1 MKINE
6 LYDTYKDRPVKRID
20 AETKDNILASLSSI
34 NSINDFNEAE
44 KFIKVLALCRGA
56 QAAMD
61 GEKRNNTLR
70 TLLSTGEEG
79 AYVDNDSYI
88 NERFMY
94 ELIQNVDDCK
104 YASPDDC
111 KLAINFDVDKDII
124 KLEYNELGFRPKDV
138 IAISDI
144 GNSTK
149 NHHKSLDQKETGL
162 DKQDL
167 QEIGEKGIG
176 FKSIFGLANNVVIES
191 GYFKFYFDYSDFTIP
206 KVYESGNRNKINGTK
221 LTIQLKKGITSKL
234 YKMLKDNYKS
244 NENLINENPVLFLN
258 KLTEI
263 KYVSKTGYFG
273 FRATRHS
280 NTSIIDGERMK
291 IEYISS
297 NKREERSIDCFR
309 YAKEV
314 RYTVDECKSRFG
326 KDEDSERTY
335 KIEIVTAA
343 DLNNKFNGRIYSY
356 FPTAQELTV
365 PMIIHAPFKL
375 DSGRTNI
382 ATQSSTFDSGN
393 LWFTRTKNET
403 ISFIKH
409 VLEDLADK
417 MEYKIVNF
425 VPEDNLVDSRK
436 CPLYDSRLSKS
447 EILKLCLFQSITG
460 DYYPASELCV
470 LNYDQMSIKRKLD
483 IDEAIEIYNLLNINI
498 PLLNKVVTER
508 STRNYG
514 FIMINDIDN
523 RLFQTALTKKQYT
536 ESSLKYLKSYIPNTF
551 KTSTNYMLTNK
562 QVFLFSKYPS
572 IIKFINH
579 GTFEYLKNKN
589 GIIFKVDTLPNM
601 VSKELGEI
609 REYCLENDDQIEDK
623 LYNYISNVQFVNSSL
638 YENTIY
644 LQNCIFGSDIID
656 AANNVFR
663 EVNEKYKN
671 FFSLMKTDQ
680 IEKNIDSLIT
690 DDSCSNQKFL
700 KEITDYRKSQMKILG
715 RQYKK
720 ILELI
725 NQSGT
730 KSDHFLMELLQNID
744 DCEYDEEP
752 SVEFDL
758 SDNILT
764 ITYNEVGFKKENVA
778 SITAIGD
785 STKQYLTT
793 ESITG
798 EKGIGFKSIFNGAQK
813 VEIHSNDFHFYLTG
827 DEPTIPKKIKL
838 AEKYE
843 GTKMIIS
850 LKNGYL
856 DNYFNEKYF
865 SKICLCLRKVKH
877 LRFNDQE
884 LFIQDF
890 DNRRIIKGEKIHEY
904 YKFIYYF
911 NVNNTDLLKERY
923 DNKQASNKQTIT
935 YLIPKEQSECFI
947 YSTFPTIE
955 RVKVPVSIDAN
966 FKLNTSRESLLS
978 SDEWNIMMNKEVH
991 EGFLWML
998 NQLKTVDYKKL
1009 ADVIPYNGYLT
1020 ANLSYYYKLKN
1031 KIIKEP
1037 IFKIFNTNRFVSLE
1051 YKFIANDLDK
1061 YILKKWG
1068 CQNKNYRDDCID
1080 FDESKITDCNFYIEP
1095 DFADR
1100 CKDLSDKN
1108 SYNVIKSECLKDNE
1122 FRKLLYDYLRE
1133 KCDACFPNQ
1142 IRLTGIK
1149 NWNIIP
1155 VLNNGQTEYVK
1166 YSEKIC
1172 YDNENTKSIS
1182 NKVMILDQGKMDV
1195 ETFDIIYKY
1204 VQYPSKRKTIQ
1215 QYSSNVLLDDMVQ
1228 QIEQCLESDDKC
1240 TADKLLELYES
1251 DKSLFKDCI
1260 EKRGYELNFG
1270 NLAFASRKR
1279 DILNMDQCY
1288 LPYENQ
1294 HNVLLDYAIIDDKY
1308 LELAELVGVKSVKD
1322 IDYIADIYEY
1332 FNYDNLN
1339 ELLSLNYLQ
1348 NNTTLFDNIFHFMH
1362 AYNYEKYIKDEVFLK
1377 LARKLDL
1384 NDSPLIEK
1392 FIPSINKLCLE
1403 NYGKDLINLFLKVDG
1418 LKFKLDE
1425 DIKLADFEYEIL
1437 LNDMRNDLQAR
1448 KNDDRI
1454 STALS
1459 LINNCYYVDK
1469 LSYSLVPIRL
1479 EDKDV
1484 LLVNQN
1490 ITSEYD
1496 IISEFKEFFSQYFRL
1511 ELNVN
1516 RDAERYTRDYFE
1528 EISTID
1534 YDSKE
1539 ETIAT
1544 RMASRI
1550 SQDNISQVKDFMCK
1564 PLDIN
1569 GKIIGGY
1576 ARTCPLC
1583 GAKVYT
1589 ELTGMRL
1596 FKFKKNDYMY
1606 ELISCANCYE
1616 NFRYSSELVID
1627 EEDFEN
1633 NYLTL
1638 KAYVNGEEWK
1648 VKHKK
1653 IRLGH
1658 KAILNVLNER
1668 LKK

>member
-20 AETKDNILASLSSI
+20 AETKDNILSSLSSI

-44 KFIKVLALCRGA
+44 KFIKILALCRGA

-111 KLAINFDVDKDII
+111 KLTIDFDIDKDII

-191 GYFKFYFDYSDFTIP
+191 GYFKFFFDYSDFTIP

-244 NENLINENPVLFLN
+244 NENIINENPVLFLN

-280 NTSIIDGERMK
+280 NASIIDGERMK

-297 NKREERSIDCFR
+297 DKREERIIECFR

-314 RYTVDECKSRFG
+314 RYTVGECKSRFG

-335 KIEIVTAA
+335 KIEIITAA
-343 DLNNKFNGRIYSY
+343 DVNNKFDGRIYSY
-356 FPTAQELTV
+356 FPTAQDLTV

-382 ATQSSTFDSGN
+382 ATQSSTSDSGN

-403 ISFIKH
+403 INFIKH
-409 VLEDLADK
+409 VLEDLAHK

-425 VPEDNLVDSRK
+425 VPDENLVESRK

-460 DYYPASELCV
+460 DFYPASKLCV
-470 LNYDQMSIKRKLD
+470 LNYDKMSINRKLS
-483 IDEAIEIYNLLNINI
+483 IDEAVEIYNLLNINI
-498 PLLNKVVTER
+498 PLLNEVVTE
-508 STRNYG
+508 SHSRNYG
-514 FIMINDIDN
+514 FIMAGDIDN
-523 RLFQTALTKKQYT
+523 RLFKVALTKKEYT
-536 ESSLKYLKSYIPNTF
+536 DVCLKYLKGYIPNTF
-551 KTSTNYMLTNK
+551 KASTNYTLTNK

-579 GTFEYLKNKN
+579 GTFEYLKNRN
-589 GIIFKVDTLPNM
+589 GVVFKVDTLPNM

-623 LYNYISNVQFVNSSL
+623 LYSYISSVQFVNGSQ
-638 YENTIY
+638 YEKTIY

-656 AANNVFR
+656 AANKVFR

-671 FFSLMKTDQ
+671 FFSLMRTDQ

-690 DDSCSNQKFL
+690 DDSCSDQKFF
-700 KEITDYRKSQMKILG
+700 KEITDYRKSQQTILG
-715 RQYKK
+715 RQYNK

-744 DCEYDEEP
+744 DCEYGEEP
-752 SVEFDL
+752 FVKFDL
-758 SDNILT
+758 KDNILT
-764 ITYNEVGFKKENVA
+764 IAYNEVGFKKENIA

-813 VEIHSNDFHFYLTG
+813 VEIHSNNFHFYLTG

-838 AEKYE
+838 AEEYE

-890 DNRRIIKGEKIHEY
+890 DNRRVIKGEKIHEY
-904 YKFIYYF
+904 YKFVYNF
-911 NVNNTDLLKERY
+911 NVNNPELLRERY
-923 DNKQASNKQTIT
+923 DNKRASNNQTIT
-935 YLIPKEQSECFI
+935 YLVPKEQSECFI
-947 YSTFPTIE
+947 YSTLPTIE
-955 RVKVPVSIDAN
+955 RVRVPVSIDAN
-966 FKLNTSRESLLS
+966 FKLNTSRESLLP
-978 SDEWNIMMNKEVH
+978 SDEWNKMMNKELH

-1009 ADVIPYNGYLT
+1009 ADVIPCDGYLALCLGHNNFT
-1020 ANLSYYYKLKN
+1020 TR
-1031 KIIKEP
+1031 ITEGP
-1037 IFKIFNTNRFVSLE
+1037 IFKIFNTNRFVPLE
-1051 YKFIANDLDK
+1051 GNFIANDLDK
-1061 YILKKWG
+1061 YIIKKWG
-1068 CQNKNYRDDCID
+1068 WQNKNYRYDCID
-1080 FDESKITDCNFYIEP
+1080 FDESKIDDLDFYIEP
-1095 DFADR
+1095 DFIDR
-1100 CKDLSDKN
+1100 CKDLAHKN
-1108 SYNVIKSECLKDNE
+1108 SYNVIKSEYLKDNE
-1122 FRKLLYDYLRE
+1122 FRKLLYDYL
-1133 KCDACFPNQ
+1133 KINFDNFLPHQ
-1142 IRLTGIK
+1142 LSLTGIK
-1149 NWNIIP
+1149 NWKIIP
-1155 VLNNGQTEYVK
+1155 VLKNEQTEYVK
-1166 YSEKIC
+1166 YSDKIY
-1172 YDNENTKSIS
+1172 YDDKNTKSIS
-1182 NKVMILDQGKMDV
+1182 DKVMILDQKKMDV
-1195 ETFDIIYKY
+1195 ETFDSIYKY
-1204 VQYPSKRKTIQ
+1204 AEYPSKRKTIQ
-1215 QYSSNVLLDDMVQ
+1215 QYSSNVLLDDMVK
-1228 QIEQCLESDDKC
+1228 QIEHCLESDDDC
-1240 TADKLLELYES
+1240 NADNLLKLYES

-1260 EKRGYELNFG
+1260 EKRGYELDFD
-1270 NLAFASRKR
+1270 NLTFLSRKS

-1339 ELLSLNYLQ
+1339 ELLTLNYLQ
-1348 NNTTLFDNIFHFMH
+1348 DNTTLFDNIFHFMH

-1377 LARKLDL
+1377 LAIKLDL

-1403 NYGKDLINLFLKVDG
+1403 NYGRDLINLFLKVDG

-1459 LINNCYYVDK
+1459 LI
-1469 LSYSLVPIRL
+1469 
-1479 EDKDV
+1479 
-1484 LLVNQN
+1484 
-1490 ITSEYD
+1490 
-1496 IISEFKEFFSQYFRL
+1496 
-1511 ELNVN
+1511 LNTHNLQV
-1516 RDAERYTRDYFE
+1516 
-1528 EISTID
+1528 TI
-1534 YDSKE
+1534 
-1539 ETIAT
+1539 
-1544 RMASRI
+1544 
-1550 SQDNISQVKDFMCK
+1550 
-1564 PLDIN
+1564 
-1569 GKIIGGY
+1569 
-1576 ARTCPLC
+1576 
-1583 GAKVYT
+1583 
-1589 ELTGMRL
+1589 
-1596 FKFKKNDYMY
+1596 
-1606 ELISCANCYE
+1606 
-1616 NFRYSSELVID
+1616 
-1627 EEDFEN
+1627 
-1633 NYLTL
+1633 
-1638 KAYVNGEEWK
+1638 
-1648 VKHKK
+1648 
-1653 IRLGH
+1653 
-1658 KAILNVLNER
+1658 
-1668 LKK
+1668 

>member
-20 AETKDNILASLSSI
+20 AETKDNILSSLSSI

-111 KLAINFDVDKDII
+111 KLTIDFDIDKDII

-191 GYFKFYFDYSDFTIP
+191 GYFKFFFDYSDFTIP

-244 NENLINENPVLFLN
+244 NENIINENPVLFLN

-280 NTSIIDGERMK
+280 NASIIDGERMK

-297 NKREERSIDCFR
+297 DKREERIIECFR

-314 RYTVDECKSRFG
+314 RYTVGECKSRFG

-335 KIEIVTAA
+335 KIEIITAA
-343 DLNNKFNGRIYSY
+343 DVNNKFDGRIYSY
-356 FPTAQELTV
+356 FPTAQDLTV

-382 ATQSSTFDSGN
+382 ATQSSTSDSGN

-403 ISFIKH
+403 INFIKH
-409 VLEDLADK
+409 VLEDLAHK

-425 VPEDNLVDSRK
+425 VPDENLVESRK

-460 DYYPASELCV
+460 DFYPASKLCV
-470 LNYDQMSIKRKLD
+470 LNYDKMSINRKLS
-483 IDEAIEIYNLLNINI
+483 IDEAVEIYNLLNINI
-498 PLLNKVVTER
+498 PLLNEVVTE
-508 STRNYG
+508 SHSRNYG
-514 FIMINDIDN
+514 FIMASDIDN
-523 RLFQTALTKKQYT
+523 RLFKVALTKKEYT
-536 ESSLKYLKSYIPNTF
+536 DVCLKYLKGYIPNTF
-551 KTSTNYMLTNK
+551 KASTNYTLTNK

-589 GIIFKVDTLPNM
+589 GVVFKVDTLPNM

-623 LYNYISNVQFVNSSL
+623 LYSYISSVQFVNGSQ
-638 YENTIY
+638 YEKTIY

-656 AANNVFR
+656 AANKVFR

-671 FFSLMKTDQ
+671 FFSLMRTDQ

-690 DDSCSNQKFL
+690 DDSCSDQKFF
-700 KEITDYRKSQMKILG
+700 KEITDYRKSQQTILG
-715 RQYKK
+715 RQYNK

-744 DCEYDEEP
+744 DCEYGEEP
-752 SVEFDL
+752 FVKFDL
-758 SDNILT
+758 KDNILT
-764 ITYNEVGFKKENVA
+764 IAYNEVGFKKENIA

-813 VEIHSNDFHFYLTG
+813 VEIHSNNFHFYLTG

-838 AEKYE
+838 AEEYE

-890 DNRRIIKGEKIHEY
+890 DNRRVIKGEKIHEY
-904 YKFIYYF
+904 YKFVYNF
-911 NVNNTDLLKERY
+911 NVNNPELLRERY
-923 DNKQASNKQTIT
+923 DNKRASNNQTIT
-935 YLIPKEQSECFI
+935 YLVPKEQSECFI
-947 YSTFPTIE
+947 YSTLPTIE
-955 RVKVPVSIDAN
+955 RVRVPVSIDAN
-966 FKLNTSRESLLS
+966 FKLNTSRESLLP
-978 SDEWNIMMNKEVH
+978 SDEWNKMMNKELH

-1009 ADVIPYNGYLT
+1009 ADVIPCDGYLALCLGHNNFT
-1020 ANLSYYYKLKN
+1020 TR
-1031 KIIKEP
+1031 ITEEP
-1037 IFKIFNTNRFVSLE
+1037 IFKIFNTNRFVPLE
-1051 YKFIANDLDK
+1051 GNFIANDLDK
-1061 YILKKWG
+1061 YIIKKWG
-1068 CQNKNYRDDCID
+1068 WQNKNYRYDCID
-1080 FDESKITDCNFYIEP
+1080 FDESKIDDLDFYIEP
-1095 DFADR
+1095 DFIDR
-1100 CKDLSDKN
+1100 CKDLAHKN
-1108 SYNVIKSECLKDNE
+1108 SYNVIKSEYLKDNE
-1122 FRKLLYDYLRE
+1122 FRKLLYDYL
-1133 KCDACFPNQ
+1133 KINFDNFLPHQ
-1142 IRLTGIK
+1142 LSLTGIK
-1149 NWNIIP
+1149 NWKIIP
-1155 VLNNGQTEYVK
+1155 VLKNEQTEYVK
-1166 YSEKIC
+1166 YSDKIY
-1172 YDNENTKSIS
+1172 YDDKNTKSIS
-1182 NKVMILDQGKMDV
+1182 DKVMILDQKKMDV
-1195 ETFDIIYKY
+1195 ETFDSIYKY
-1204 VQYPSKRKTIQ
+1204 AEYPSKRKTIQ
-1215 QYSSNVLLDDMVQ
+1215 QYSSNVLLDDMVK
-1228 QIEQCLESDDKC
+1228 QIEHCLESDDDC
-1240 TADKLLELYES
+1240 NADNLLKLYES

-1260 EKRGYELNFG
+1260 EKRGYELDFD
-1270 NLAFASRKR
+1270 NLTFLSRKS

-1339 ELLSLNYLQ
+1339 ELLTLNYLQ
-1348 NNTTLFDNIFHFMH
+1348 DNTTLFDNIFHFMH

-1377 LARKLDL
+1377 LAIKLDL

-1403 NYGKDLINLFLKVDG
+1403 NYGRDLINLFLKVDG

-1469 LSYSLVPIRL
+1469 LNSSLVPIRL

-1484 LLVNQN
+1484 LLINQS

-1496 IISEFKEFFSQYFRL
+1496 IISKFKAFFSQYFRL
-1511 ELNVN
+1511 EINVN

-1539 ETIAT
+1539 ETFAT
-1544 RMASRI
+1544 RMAYRI
-1550 SQDNISQVKDFMCK
+1550 YQDDISQVKDFMCK
-1564 PLDIN
+1564 PLDVN

-1616 NFRYSSELVID
+1616 NFRYSSELLID
-1627 EEDFEN
+1627 EEDFKD

-1638 KAYVNGEEWK
+1638 HAYVNGEEWT

-1658 KAILNVLNER
+1658 KAILNVINER

>member
-20 AETKDNILASLSSI
+20 AETKDNILSSLSSI

-111 KLAINFDVDKDII
+111 KLTIDFDIDKDII

-191 GYFKFYFDYSDFTIP
+191 GYFKFFFDYSDFTIP

-244 NENLINENPVLFLN
+244 NENIINENPVLFLN

-280 NTSIIDGERMK
+280 NASIIDGERMK

-297 NKREERSIDCFR
+297 DKREERIIECFR

-314 RYTVDECKSRFG
+314 RYTVGECKSRFG

-335 KIEIVTAA
+335 KIEIITAA
-343 DLNNKFNGRIYSY
+343 DVNNKFDGRIYSY
-356 FPTAQELTV
+356 FPTAQDLTV

-382 ATQSSTFDSGN
+382 ATQSSTSDSGN

-403 ISFIKH
+403 INFIKH
-409 VLEDLADK
+409 VLEDLAHK

-425 VPEDNLVDSRK
+425 VPDENLVESRK

-460 DYYPASELCV
+460 DFYPASKLCV
-470 LNYDQMSIKRKLD
+470 LNYDKMSINRKLS
-483 IDEAIEIYNLLNINI
+483 IDEAVEIYNLLNINI
-498 PLLNKVVTER
+498 PLLNEVVTE
-508 STRNYG
+508 SHSRNYG
-514 FIMINDIDN
+514 FIMAGDIDN
-523 RLFQTALTKKQYT
+523 RLFKVALTKKEYT
-536 ESSLKYLKSYIPNTF
+536 DVCLKYLKGYIPNTF
-551 KTSTNYMLTNK
+551 KASTNYTLTNK

-589 GIIFKVDTLPNM
+589 GVVFKVDTLPNM

-623 LYNYISNVQFVNSSL
+623 LYSYISSVQFVNGSQ
-638 YENTIY
+638 YEKTIY

-656 AANNVFR
+656 AANKVFR

-671 FFSLMKTDQ
+671 FFSLMRTDQ

-690 DDSCSNQKFL
+690 DDSCSDQKFF
-700 KEITDYRKSQMKILG
+700 KEITDYRKSQQTILG
-715 RQYKK
+715 RQYNK

-744 DCEYDEEP
+744 DCEYGEEP
-752 SVEFDL
+752 FVKFDL
-758 SDNILT
+758 KDNILT
-764 ITYNEVGFKKENVA
+764 IAYNEVGFKKENIA

-813 VEIHSNDFHFYLTG
+813 VEIHSNNFHFYLTG

-838 AEKYE
+838 AEEYE

-890 DNRRIIKGEKIHEY
+890 DNRRVIKGEKIHEY
-904 YKFIYYF
+904 YKFVYNF
-911 NVNNTDLLKERY
+911 NVNNPELLRERY
-923 DNKQASNKQTIT
+923 DNKRASNNQTIT
-935 YLIPKEQSECFI
+935 YLVPKEQSECFI
-947 YSTFPTIE
+947 YSTLPTIE
-955 RVKVPVSIDAN
+955 RVRVPVSIDAN
-966 FKLNTSRESLLS
+966 FKLNTSRESLLP
-978 SDEWNIMMNKEVH
+978 SDEWNKMMNKELH

-1009 ADVIPYNGYLT
+1009 ADVIPCDGYLALCLGHNNFT
-1020 ANLSYYYKLKN
+1020 TR
-1031 KIIKEP
+1031 ITEEP
-1037 IFKIFNTNRFVSLE
+1037 IFKIFNTNRFVPLE
-1051 YKFIANDLDK
+1051 GNFIANDLDK
-1061 YILKKWG
+1061 YIIKKWG
-1068 CQNKNYRDDCID
+1068 WQNKNYRYDCID
-1080 FDESKITDCNFYIEP
+1080 FDESKIDDLDFYIEP
-1095 DFADR
+1095 DFIDR
-1100 CKDLSDKN
+1100 CKDLAHKN
-1108 SYNVIKSECLKDNE
+1108 SYNVIKSEYLKDNE
-1122 FRKLLYDYLRE
+1122 FRKLLYDYL
-1133 KCDACFPNQ
+1133 KINFDNFLPHQ
-1142 IRLTGIK
+1142 LSLTGIK
-1149 NWNIIP
+1149 NWKIIP
-1155 VLNNGQTEYVK
+1155 VLKNEQTEYVK
-1166 YSEKIC
+1166 YSDKIY
-1172 YDNENTKSIS
+1172 YDDKNTKSIS
-1182 NKVMILDQGKMDV
+1182 DKVMILDQKKMDV
-1195 ETFDIIYKY
+1195 ETFDSIYKY
-1204 VQYPSKRKTIQ
+1204 AEYPSKRKTIQ
-1215 QYSSNVLLDDMVQ
+1215 QYSSNVLLDDMVK
-1228 QIEQCLESDDKC
+1228 QIEHCLESDDDC
-1240 TADKLLELYES
+1240 NADNLLKLYES

-1260 EKRGYELNFG
+1260 EKRGYELDFD
-1270 NLAFASRKR
+1270 NLTFLSRKS

-1339 ELLSLNYLQ
+1339 ELLTLNYLQ
-1348 NNTTLFDNIFHFMH
+1348 DNTTLFDNIFHFMH

-1377 LARKLDL
+1377 LAIKLDL

-1403 NYGKDLINLFLKVDG
+1403 NYGRDLINLFLKVDG

-1469 LSYSLVPIRL
+1469 LNSSLVPIRL

-1484 LLVNQN
+1484 LLINQS

-1496 IISEFKEFFSQYFRL
+1496 IISKFKAFFSQYFRL
-1511 ELNVN
+1511 EINVN

-1539 ETIAT
+1539 ETFAT
-1544 RMASRI
+1544 RMAYRI
-1550 SQDNISQVKDFMCK
+1550 YQDDISQVKDFMCK
-1564 PLDIN
+1564 PLDVN

-1616 NFRYSSELVID
+1616 NFRYSSELLID
-1627 EEDFEN
+1627 EEDFKD

-1638 KAYVNGEEWK
+1638 HAYVNGEEWT

-1658 KAILNVLNER
+1658 KAILNVINER